1 MAPPPR
7 RRPAPRPSAVDAM
20 RTMLLQAAYEGDL
33 LKFNKLA
40 RFLDKGRGRLR
51 ETVEAVTM
59 DTDDEEM
66 KGLGALHVAAGNG
79 KLEMCRYLV
88 EGLRVSVDIVDFA
101 GRTPLINAIQG
112 GSVDIAK
119 YLLEHGADQDKV
131 DRYGFAPLHSAA
143 GLGCCEIVELLLARG
158 AYTDPVTCCGTPLH
172 IAATEGHDCTMK
184 ILLDHN
190 ANYNKM
196 VNGMTP
202 LYFAI
207 SAGSV
212 KCVELL
218 VQAGAVANGEYFI
231 AALTNAPK
239 NVSADCLNCVLGVGL
254 GSSWHATN
262 DNVPVDKMKIAE
274 LKSQGNKA
282 VRKKDFLCA
291 AEFYSMAL
299 ELDPEDA
306 TLFSNRSLCWLHM
319 GRPLLSL
326 LDAFECRKKRPD
338 WPKACYR
345 QGMALMSLK
354 DYKGACESLLDALKL
369 DPWSSELKDALW
381 KAIGSLKM
389 SRSTKAK

>member
-1 MAPPPR
+1 MAPPPPPR
-7 RRPAPRPSAVDAM
+7 RAPTLSAADAM
-20 RTMLLQAAYEGDL
+20 RSMLLEAAHDGDL
-33 LKFNKLA
+33 LTFNKMVRL
-40 RFLDKGRGRLR
+40 LDKGRGRLR

-59 DTDDEEM
+59 DTDEEEL
-66 KGLGALHVAAGNG
+66 KGIGALHLAASNG

-88 EGLRVSVDIVDFA
+88 EGLRVDVDIVDCA
-101 GRTPLINAIQG
+101 GRTPLINAVQG
-112 GSVDIAK
+112 ESVEIVK
-119 YLLEHGADQDKV
+119 YLLEHGANQDKV
-131 DRYGFAPLHSAA
+131 DRNGFAPLHSAA

-172 IAATEGHDCTMK
+172 IAATEGQDCTMK

-190 ANYNKM
+190 ADYNKM
-196 VNGMTP
+196 INGMTP

-207 SAGSV
+207 SAASV

-218 VQAGAVANGEYFI
+218 VQAGAVANGDYFFT
-231 AALTNAPK
+231 ALSDAPK
-239 NVSADCLNCVLGVGL
+239 NVSSECLNCVLGVGL

-262 DNVPVDKMKIAE
+262 DNEPVDKMKVAE

-282 VRKKDFLCA
+282 VGRKDFLRA

-299 ELDPEDA
+299 GLDPEDA

-319 GRPLLSL
+319 GKPLLSL
-326 LDAFECRKKRPD
+326 MDALECRKKRPD

-345 QGMALMSLK
+345 QGIAQMSLK

-369 DPWSSELKDALW
+369 DPGSSELEDALRYD
-381 KAIGSLKM
+381 ISSFN
-389 SRSTKAK
+389 SRL